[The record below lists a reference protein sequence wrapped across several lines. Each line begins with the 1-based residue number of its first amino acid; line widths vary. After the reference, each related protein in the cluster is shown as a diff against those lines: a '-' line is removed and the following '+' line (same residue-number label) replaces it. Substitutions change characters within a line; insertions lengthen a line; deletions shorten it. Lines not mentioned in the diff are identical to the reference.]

1 MKVTHT
7 TIYTADDGTE
17 YTDARLCLAHDQ
29 VLAKG
34 EHAYGTIEFEE
45 ARDALAAPLPV
56 PAVALTSRESPLAAL
71 TAERDTARRE
81 AEQLQA
87 AATGSVSAGG
97 AMKLWLLRPVENL
110 PEGDDPWE
118 PWYDKAFGFVVRA
131 ETEDGARSLAQA
143 NAGDEKRNRRS
154 SRQPWLDAK
163 YSTCAELTAEGA
175 AEMVIRDI
183 QYA

>member
-1 MKVTHT
+1 MLPGGLEVSEIQDLHNA
-7 TIYTADDGTE
+7 YLDSPGECYDG
-17 YTDARLCLAHDQ
+17 YGF
-29 VLAKG
+29 AK
-34 EHAYGTIEFEE
+34 F
-45 ARDALAAPLPV
+45 V
-56 PAVALTSRESPLAAL
+56 FKAL

-81 AEQLQA
+81 AEQLRA

-97 AMKLWLLRPVENL
+97 TMKLWLLRPVENL

-118 PWYDKAFGFVVRA
+118 PRCDKAFGFVVRA
-131 ETEDGARSLAQA
+131 ETEDEARSLAHA
-143 NAGDEKRNRRS
+143 NAGNENRDRRS

>member
-1 MKVTHT
+1 MKATHT

-17 YTDARLCLAHDQ
+17 YTDARLCAAHEQ
-29 VLAKG
+29 VLTKG
-34 EHAYGTIEFEE
+34 EHAYGTIGFEK

-56 PAVALTSRESPLAAL
+56 PAVALTSRESLLAAL

-131 ETEDGARSLAQA
+131 ETEDEARSLAHA

>member
-1 MKVTHT
+1 MKATHT

-17 YTDARLCLAHDQ
+17 YTDARPCAAHEQ

-56 PAVALTSRESPLAAL
+56 PAGNT
-71 TAERDTARRE
+71 
-81 AEQLQA
+81 
-87 AATGSVSAGG
+87 
-97 AMKLWLLRPVENL
+97 MKLWLLRPAENL

-131 ETEDGARSLAQA
+131 ETEDGARSLAHA
-143 NAGDEKRNRRS
+143 NAGDENRGGIFGRKPAGS
-154 SRQPWLDAK
+154 NQPWLDAK
-163 YSTCAELTAEGA
+163 YSTCTELTAEGA
-175 AEMVIRDI
+175 AEMVMMDFQR
-183 QYA
+183 A